1 MQLCY
6 NKKMSSLFHNVYQDR
21 RVLVTGHT
29 GFKGSWLSIW
39 LNELGAR
46 VTGYSLEPP
55 TQPDNFTACRLSERL
70 TDLRGDVRDLEKLQE
85 TFAQHAPQVVFH
97 LAAQPLVRESYVQPV
112 ETFAANVMGTVNL
125 LEAARRCPSV
135 RAVVC
140 ITSDKCYENQ
150 EQEQGYVETD
160 RLGGR
165 DPYSAS
171 KAMAELAISAYRQS
185 FFAQGG
191 SALVASA
198 RAGNVIGGGDWG
210 VDRLV
215 PDCVRA
221 LTEGRPV
228 GIRNPSSR
236 RPWQFVLEPLSGYLW
251 LAARLLEG
259 EASLA
264 EAWNFGPPER
274 IPVSVGE
281 LAGKLVALWGLG
293 SLELQAQP
301 QAPHEAGML
310 SLSWEKAARRLAWQ
324 PVYDWQ
330 TALAETVRGYK
341 TFYGSAPERDLYD
354 TCVEQIEA
362 YTGRAQALGLA
373 WTK

>member
-1 MQLCY
+1 MLP
-6 NKKMSSLFHNVYQDR
+6 LFHNIFQDQ

-29 GFKGSWLSIW
+29 GFKGSWLSLW
-39 LNELGAR
+39 LSELGAQ
-46 VTGYSLEPP
+46 VVGYSLEPP
-55 TQPDNFTACRLSERL
+55 TQPNNFSACRLSKRL

-85 TFAQHAPQVVFH
+85 AFELHAPQVVFH

-112 ETFAANVMGTVNL
+112 ETFAANLMGTVNL

-140 ITSDKCYENQ
+140 ITSDKCYENR
-150 EQEQGYVETD
+150 EQAQGYVETD

-171 KAMAELAISAYRQS
+171 KAMAELAIAAYRQS
-185 FFAQGG
+185 FFAGAG
-191 SALVASA
+191 SPLVASA

-221 LTEGRPV
+221 ITEGRPI
-228 GIRNPSSR
+228 GIRNPASR

-264 EAWNFGPPER
+264 EAWNFGPPEHT
-274 IPVSVGE
+274 PVSVGE
-281 LAGKLVALWGLG
+281 LAGKLVEYWGSG

-301 QAPHEAGML
+301 QAPHEAGTL
-310 SLSWEKAARRLAWQ
+310 SLSWEKAARRLAWG

-330 TALAETVRGYK
+330 TALAETVGWYK
-341 TFYGSAPERDLYD
+341 TYYESAGQNLSG
-354 TCVEQIEA
+354 TCVAQIQA
-362 YTGRAQALGLA
+362 YTEHARALGLA
-373 WTK
+373 WTQ